1 MSLVRILIVDD
12 FEPWRQFVASSLQK
26 VPGMRVI
33 GIASDGLEAVQKAE
47 ELQPDLILLDLGLPK
62 MSGIEAARRIR
73 IVAPRS
79 QMLFLSDTR
88 DSDVVRATFEAG
100 GCGYVLKSGA
110 ASGLLEGIEAV
121 LLGKHFVTRTLAPL
135 DEPTGSGS

>member
-12 FEPWRQFVASSLQK
+12 FEPWRHFVTAILQK
-26 VPGMRVI
+26 LPGIRVI
-33 GIASDGLEAVQKAE
+33 GIASDGSEAVQKAE
-47 ELQPDLILLDLGLPK
+47 ELQPDLILVDLCLPK
-62 MSGIEAARRIR
+62 LSGIEAARRIR

-88 DSDVVRATFEAG
+88 DPDVVRATFDAG
-100 GCGYVLKSGA
+100 GCGYVLKSDA

-121 LLGKHFVTRTLAPL
+121 LLGKHFVSRSLAQL
-135 DEPTGSGS
+135 DEAF